1 MRTGLSFVVAC
12 FAAPVIVAAIACS
25 PALAEPDLANGKT
38 MFFAGGCA
46 SCHAAP
52 ASSDCENPKTAEKF
66 NLVGGRCL
74 KTPFGTFY
82 VPNITPD
89 KETGIGNW
97 TIPQFIKAMREG
109 VSPSGEH
116 YYPAFPYTSYQRMA
130 EKDLVD
136 LKSFLDTLPAIKSD
150 VRGHDLS
157 FPFNRRIAARFQSLL
172 PAVDS
177 RGLDH
182 GTGQGPDLR
191 GAVSY
196 THLTLP
202 TIYSV

>member
-1 MRTGLSFVVAC
+1 MGRTTRNGMRTGLSFVVAC

-157 FPFNRRIAARFQSLL
+157 FPFNIRASL
-172 PAVDS
+172 V
-177 RGLDH
+177 GWKYMFLD
-182 GTGQGPDLR
+182 GK
-191 GAVSY
+191 
-196 THLTLP
+196 
-202 TIYSV
+202 